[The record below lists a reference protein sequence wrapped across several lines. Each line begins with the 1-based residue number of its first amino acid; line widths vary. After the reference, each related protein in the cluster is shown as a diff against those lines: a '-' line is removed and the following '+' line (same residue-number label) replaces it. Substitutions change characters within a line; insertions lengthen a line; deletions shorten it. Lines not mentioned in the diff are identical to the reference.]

1 MTFTTTTPPQQIARA
16 IAQHCSAEG
25 IAESRFG
32 RIVCNDPRLIGD
44 LRAGRLPRPA
54 KVEKINAALAGEA
67 FAWRR

>member
-16 IAQHCSAEG
+16 IARHCAAKG

-32 RIVCNDPRLIGD
+32 RIVCNDPRLVGD

-54 KVEKINAALAGEA
+54 KVEKINAALSEEA
-67 FAWRR
+67 VA

>member
-16 IAQHCSAEG
+16 IA
-25 IAESRFG
+25 RFG
-32 RIVCNDPRLIGD
+32 RIVCNDPRLIGY